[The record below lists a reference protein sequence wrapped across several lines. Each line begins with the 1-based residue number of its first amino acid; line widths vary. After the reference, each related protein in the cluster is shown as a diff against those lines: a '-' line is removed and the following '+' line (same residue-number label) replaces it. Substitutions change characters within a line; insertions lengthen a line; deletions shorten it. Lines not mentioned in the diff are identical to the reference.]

1 MDRPWHD
8 RYRRIIDAYRASLMQ
23 VNPAACKAVDIRV
36 DTWGESWVTDEREVD
51 LDKLMTAGEIAERF
65 GLKPHNIRDWARRH
79 PERITTHKQGS
90 KTLFQVREVL
100 RYQSGKG

>member
-1 MDRPWHD
+1 MNRPWHD
-8 RYRRIIDAYRASLMQ
+8 RYRRIIDAYRAKLMEIS
-23 VNPAACKAVDIRV
+23 PTSCKSVDIKV
-36 DTWGESWVTDEREVD
+36 EDLGEGWVSDDREID
-51 LDKLMTAGEIAERF
+51 LDRLMTAGEIAERF

-90 KTLFQVREVL
+90 KTLFQVRDVL